1 MDRNIC
7 MALCGIV
14 YMYVDTPMLLPKWA
28 DLPARDGN
36 VKKVQ
41 LRPKSPHCSNMQ
53 VPELVVADISQEAL

>member
-41 LRPKSPHCSNMQ
+41 LRPKSPHCSN
-53 VPELVVADISQEAL
+53 I